1 MVTNGNVIGGEQSG
15 HIIFSKHATTGDGI
29 LTSLKILETCIENKK
44 TLAQLTEPVTIYPQL
59 LINVR
64 VSDKAT
70 VLNDEDIK
78 KAIAEV
84 TETLGDDGRILVR
97 ESGTEPL
104 IRVMVEAQTDEI
116 CHENVLKVV
125 NLIKEK
131 GYAVK

>member
-1 MVTNGNVIGGEQSG
+1 MLTKIGFF
-15 HIIFSKHATTGDGI
+15 ICNN
-29 LTSLKILETCIENKK
+29 SLYKFKGALK
-44 TLAQLTEPVTIYPQL
+44 
-59 LINVR
+59 
-64 VSDKAT
+64 
-70 VLNDEDIK
+70 DIK
-78 KAIAEV
+78 KAIEEV

>member
-1 MVTNGNVIGGEQSG
+1 MRHYSDIIIAPVITEKSMAERQNGVYT
-15 HIIFSKHATTGDGI
+15 FKVAKD
-29 LTSLKILETCIENKK
+29 
-44 TLAQLTEPVTIYPQL
+44 A
-59 LINVR
+59 
-64 VSDKAT
+64 DKP
-70 VLNDEDIK
+70 EIK
-78 KAIAEV
+78 KAIEEV
-84 TETLGDDGRILVR
+84 TEALGDEGRILVR

>member
-1 MVTNGNVIGGEQSG
+1 M
-15 HIIFSKHATTGDGI
+15 
-29 LTSLKILETCIENKK
+29 
-44 TLAQLTEPVTIYPQL
+44 
-59 LINVR
+59 
-64 VSDKAT
+64 
-70 VLNDEDIK
+70 
-78 KAIAEV
+78 